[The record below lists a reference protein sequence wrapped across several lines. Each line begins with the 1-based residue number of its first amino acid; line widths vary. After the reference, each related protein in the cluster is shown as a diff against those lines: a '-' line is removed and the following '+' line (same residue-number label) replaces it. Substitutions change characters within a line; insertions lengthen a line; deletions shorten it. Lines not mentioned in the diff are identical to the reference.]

1 MGEAANL
8 HICAVGNHRETDGVW
23 VPQLWRTQQTG
34 AFITTHSNTDSSDTQ
49 KQVEVWEALGR
60 IVMFEA
66 TTPTA

>member
-1 MGEAANL
+1 MESGF
-8 HICAVGNHRETDGVW
+8 HSSGS
-23 VPQLWRTQQTG
+23 TQQTG